1 MILAENIALCR
12 GNKTIFEPASFRF
25 DSPEFVAI
33 IGPNGAGKSTLLQ
46 LLSGYFPPSAGSV
59 TIHKKQADKW
69 QPNELARLRAY
80 LQQQQSVFESF
91 SVEDVLM
98 MGRSIYMHSHPKNL
112 DQELVTDALT
122 NLNLVHRKNEP
133 FNQFSGGEQQRI
145 QFARTLLQLDETG
158 TESLVGKTLFLDE
171 PLNNLDLYY
180 QYNLLQMARERVVN
194 RGGTVIAVLHDL
206 NMVYQ
211 FADRVIV
218 LSGGKTLIDSPT
230 EEAMVPELLST
241 IYQLTIKKI
250 QLENQLPYFAVMN
263 LSTSQKQ
270 IKHERELTNHY

>member
-1 MILAENIALCR
+1 MILAENIALHR
-12 GNKTIFEPASFRF
+12 GNKPLFESASFRF

-46 LLSGYFPPSAGSV
+46 LLSGYFPPTSGSV
-59 TIHKKQADKW
+59 TIHGKQADKW
-69 QPNELARLRAY
+69 QPNELAKFRAY

-91 SVEDVLM
+91 SIEDVLM
-98 MGRSIYMHSHPKNL
+98 MGRSIYTNSHPKDL
-112 DQELVTDALT
+112 DKALVTLALT

-133 FNQFSGGEQQRI
+133 FNRFSGGEQQRI

-194 RGGTVIAVLHDL
+194 RGGTVISVLHDL
-206 NMVYQ
+206 NMVHQ

-230 EEAMVPELLST
+230 EEALVPELLSS
-241 IYQLTIKKI
+241 IYQLRIEKI
-250 QLENQLPYFAVMN
+250 QPENQLPYFTVIN
-263 LSTSQKQ
+263 SSTYQKHF
-270 IKHERELTNHY
+270 KKELINHY

>member
-1 MILAENIALCR
+1 MILAENIALHR
-12 GNKTIFEPASFRF
+12 GNKTLFESASFRF

-46 LLSGYFPPSAGSV
+46 LLSGYFPPTSGSV
-59 TIHKKQADKW
+59 TIHGKQADKW
-69 QPNELARLRAY
+69 QPNELAKFRAY

-91 SVEDVLM
+91 SIEDVLM
-98 MGRSIYMHSHPKNL
+98 MGRSIYTHSHPKDL
-112 DQELVTDALT
+112 DKALVTLALT

-133 FNQFSGGEQQRI
+133 FNRFSGGEQQRI
-145 QFARTLLQLDETG
+145 QFARTLLQLDENG

-206 NMVYQ
+206 NMVHQ

-230 EEAMVPELLST
+230 EEALVPELLSS
-241 IYQLTIKKI
+241 IYQLRIEKI
-250 QLENQLPYFAVMN
+250 QPVNQLPYFTVIN
-263 LSTSQKQ
+263 SSTYQKHF
-270 IKHERELTNHY
+270 KKELINHY